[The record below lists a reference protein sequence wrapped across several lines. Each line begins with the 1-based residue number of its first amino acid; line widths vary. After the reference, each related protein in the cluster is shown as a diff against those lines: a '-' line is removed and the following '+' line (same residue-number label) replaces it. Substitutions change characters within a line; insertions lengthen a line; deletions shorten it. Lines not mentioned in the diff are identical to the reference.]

1 MSGWLSDVRA
11 LLATGLRGLRSR
23 WLLTAGSLLLASIAV
38 AAAVVGPMYQS
49 AAGASFLVTKL
60 QAAPNLTTGLTLDY
74 RPQGAVGYRDA
85 EQAAGAAVP
94 PSVLSQ
100 FEAPQLSLVSDPLPV
115 TSAPFAFLDAEAT
128 LLAKQG
134 GCEHLVVTG
143 SCPTRRGEMAL
154 LEFDAQHTQTKLG
167 DELSVAGVSTPLKVV
182 GTYTLRDGTTD
193 YWFDLTRFASV
204 LPQTRSAGL
213 SPYYP
218 APFLVAAG
226 TFDALDAGSLI
237 VRMDRRLTVTAMT
250 TIEDL
255 RSAVQSVSKLSRLL
269 EGPLPGGSLTLGLG
283 NALRSV
289 VAEEQARRVT
299 AEQTVTPAVI
309 SLILVALV
317 LLFRLLAASMELRMP
332 ELALAGLRG
341 LGSRR
346 RWVLALLEPVLMLII
361 AAPIGLACGYVAARL
376 LATQWLVPGLPVE
389 FGTSSAKFAVGVLV
403 AALAVAVLVVRS
415 ATAEPLSMQIA
426 GTRRPRKSSRW
437 AVLLRLA
444 LVAAAVAVLAATLAS
459 GETSDPSAT
468 DLLLPV
474 LLAVAVGV
482 LTTLFAAFAAGKWA
496 NRTAAGR
503 GVASYVA
510 SRTIA
515 RRREGTLVILPLT
528 AALAIAVFAAG
539 TYAAAANWRASNAA
553 TMVGADMAFSV
564 KLPLSQAVALT
575 HRVDPTGRWL
585 MAVGADADSNGL
597 KVIVDAPRLERVATW
612 PSSWTPGLGVEELS
626 RELSPG
632 RPPVTLTGQR
642 VELTVDNRVNGESD
656 GLLVVLETVTATGD
670 DKSVIVG
677 PYPPGQTTKSAPIES
692 CEAGCDVTGMTISG
706 PGPFAQIM
714 DGTVT
719 VGDVRVDGA
728 PVPYFTEIGWRGDSS
743 RSYGARSVTGAT
755 VAGSALEV
763 DLDSHGEQ
771 AVALVVPQDVPRVL
785 PVLMGRTAQP
795 SIVASQGSELT
806 VATSGSGDAHVR
818 SIGTSESTP
827 YFGPAALL
835 VDYTMYSRSNQITDG
850 HTSVHVLARSDT
862 PSSVLDQLAANGIG
876 SPLTLDQARHTLDQD
891 AFALALNLYLVVT
904 VIVLLLAL
912 TGLAV
917 NMAVQLPARRRDAA
931 SLRVVGLPRRS
942 LVTAAAAELTT
953 VLGAAA
959 IAGILA
965 GALSQYV
972 VVRTLT
978 LGYADNL
985 ITPRVLPSLN
995 LTAVAAL
1002 LAAAVVVLV
1011 CLGVFL
1017 GGLTV
1022 RGARTA
1028 TLREDAG

>member
-1 MSGWLSDVRA
+1 MSGWLSEVLA

-23 WLLTAGSLLLASIAV
+23 RLLTAGSVLLASIAI

-49 AAGASFLVTKL
+49 AAGASFLVTRL
-60 QAAPNLTTGLTLDY
+60 QTAPNFTTGLTLDY
-74 RPQGAVGYRDA
+74 RPRGAVGYRDA
-85 EQAAGAAVP
+85 EQAALAAVP
-94 PSVLSQ
+94 PSRLEQ
-100 FEAPQLSLVSDPLPV
+100 FGAPQVSLLSDPLPV

-128 LLAKQG
+128 LLARRG

-143 SCPTRRGEMAL
+143 SCPTRRGETAL
-154 LEFDAQHTQTKLG
+154 LEFDAQRTRTRIG
-167 DELSVAGVSTPLKVV
+167 DQLTVAGISTPLTVV
-182 GTYTLRDGTTD
+182 GTYTVRDATTD
-193 YWFDLTRFASV
+193 FWFDLTRFASV
-204 LPQTRSAGL
+204 LPQPKGGGL

-226 TFDALDAGSLI
+226 TFGALDAGGLI
-237 VRMDRRLTVTAMT
+237 VRMDRRLTVTPMT
-250 TIEDL
+250 TIDDL
-255 RSAVQSVSKLSRLL
+255 RAAVQSVSNLSRLL
-269 EGPLPGGSLTLGLG
+269 ERPLPGGSLDLGLG

-289 VAEEQARRVT
+289 VGQEQARRVT

-341 LGSRR
+341 LSARR
-346 RWVLALLEPVLMLII
+346 RWVLALLEPVLMLTI
-361 AAPIGLACGYVAARL
+361 AAPVGLGCGYVAARL
-376 LATQWLVPGLPVE
+376 LAAEWLVPGLPVE
-389 FGTSSAKFAVGVLV
+389 FRASSAKFAVGVLV
-403 AALAVAVLVVRS
+403 AALGVAVLVVRA

-437 AVLLRLA
+437 AVVLRLA
-444 LVAAAVAVLAATLAS
+444 LVAAAVAVLAGTLGS
-459 GETSDPSAT
+459 GGTSKPSAT

-474 LLAVAVGV
+474 LLAVAAGV
-482 LTTLFAAFAAGKWA
+482 LTTLFAAFAAGRWA
-496 NRTAAGR
+496 KRTARGR

-553 TMVGADMAFSV
+553 TMVGADLAFPV

-612 PSSWTPGLGVEELS
+612 PSSWTPGLSVAELS
-626 RELSPG
+626 QALSPVRPALTLAG
-632 RPPVTLTGQR
+632 RR
-642 VELTVDNRVNGESD
+642 VELTVDNRVNAESD
-656 GLLVVLETVTATGD
+656 GLLVVLETVTPTGEAR
-670 DKSVIVG
+670 SVIVG
-677 PYPPGQTTKSAPIES
+677 PYSPGRTTKSALIRS
-692 CEAGCDVTGMTISG
+692 CEAGCDVSSLTISG
-706 PGPFAQIM
+706 QGPFAQVM
-714 DGTVT
+714 RGTVT
-719 VGDVRVDGA
+719 VDDVRVDGA
-728 PVPYFTEIGWRGDSS
+728 PLPYFTQIGWRGDSS
-743 RSYGARSVTGAT
+743 RSFGVRSVTAARA
-755 VAGSALEV
+755 VGSALEV
-763 DLDSHGEQ
+763 ELNTQGEQ
-771 AVALVVPQDVPRVL
+771 AVALLAPLDVPRVL
-785 PVLMGRTAQP
+785 PVLMGRTARP
-795 SIVASQGSELT
+795 SVVSSEGSELT
-806 VATSGSGDAHVR
+806 LATSGSGDAHVR
-818 SIGTSESTP
+818 PIGTTESTP

-835 VDYTMYSRSNQITDG
+835 VDYTMYSRTNSITDG
-850 HTSVHVLARSDT
+850 DTIVHVLARSDT
-862 PSSVLDQLAANGIG
+862 PPSVLDQLAANGIG

-904 VIVLLLAL
+904 VVVLLLAL

-942 LVTAAAAELTT
+942 LVTAVAAELTT

-959 IAGILA
+959 VAGILA
-965 GALSQYV
+965 GAVSQYV

-978 LGYADNL
+978 LGYADNVS
-985 ITPRVLPSLN
+985 TPRVLPSLN
-995 LTAVAAL
+995 LTAIAAL
-1002 LAAAVVVLV
+1002 VMAAVAVLL
-1011 CLGVFL
+1011 CLGVVL
-1017 GGLTV
+1017 GGLIV